1 MPLFNLTIKL
11 FLFCACNF
19 NNNEKLMLEKYK
31 HVIWDWNGTILND
44 VEFAV
49 ELINHLLIERNLP
62 SLTVEKYKSIF
73 TIPVKDY
80 YAKAGFDFSIE
91 SFEVVGKK
99 WIDNYEKGKLSCS
112 LYDGVTDI
120 IKRINSLRI
129 GQSVLSGYKQNTLED
144 IVKHYQLS
152 PYFDHIL
159 GLDNIYAGGKM
170 HRGLD
175 LMKELNLEKGE
186 SLMIGDMVHDC
197 EVAMEIGADCILLA
211 NGHQSREAL
220 ETCGVPVINDIR
232 ELLTL

>member
-1 MPLFNLTIKL
+1 
-11 FLFCACNF
+11 
-19 NNNEKLMLEKYK
+19 MLEKYK

-49 ELINHLLIERNLP
+49 GLINQLLTERNLSP
-62 SLTVEKYKSIF
+62 LTVEKYKSIF

-80 YAKAGFDFSIE
+80 YAKAGFDFSVE

-99 WIDNYEKGKLSCS
+99 WIDNYEKGKLNCR
-112 LYDGVTDI
+112 LYDGVYDI
-120 IKRINSLRI
+120 IIKINSLGI
-129 GQSVLSGYKQNTLED
+129 GQSVLSGYKQNTLEE

-175 LMKELNLEKGE
+175 LMKELDLQKGE

-211 NGHQSREAL
+211 NGHQSREEL
-220 ETCGVPVINDIR
+220 EKCGVLVIDDIR
-232 ELLTL
+232 ELMQQ

>member
-1 MPLFNLTIKL
+1 
-11 FLFCACNF
+11 
-19 NNNEKLMLEKYK
+19 MLEKYK

-49 ELINHLLIERNLP
+49 GLINQLLTERNLS

-80 YAKAGFDFSIE
+80 YAKAGFDFSVD

-99 WIDNYEKGKLSCS
+99 WIDNYEKGKLTCR
-112 LYDGVTDI
+112 LYDGVYDI
-120 IKRINSLRI
+120 IIKINSLGI
-129 GQSVLSGYKQNTLED
+129 GQSVLSGYKQNTLEE

-175 LMKELNLEKGE
+175 LMKELDLKKGE

-211 NGHQSREAL
+211 NGHQSREEL
-220 ETCGVPVINDIR
+220 EKCGVPVIDDIR
-232 ELLTL
+232 ELMQQ